1 MWVFVFAGIV
11 KLWGLQALLKL
22 YSLIVS
28 PVEFQQKYEL
38 VVDKGEFNKLVTMNG
53 HLSDLGLN
61 SAEKVDEKLA
71 ELEKSK
77 AEKLCFP
84 LWGTTVPLV
93 PPSEALRINYVY
105 LIVKNKN
112 IFFTQKTFGSLVAR
126 AIETSGALRNPERI
140 LSDEDIP

>member
-1 MWVFVFAGIV
+1 MSAPYGAPKEAILWVFVFAGIV

-61 SAEKVDEKLA
+61 SAEKLA

-77 AEKLCFP
+77 AENN
-84 LWGTTVPLV
+84 
-93 PPSEALRINYVY
+93 A
-105 LIVKNKN
+105 
-112 IFFTQKTFGSLVAR
+112 KTG
-126 AIETSGALRNPERI
+126 PC
-140 LSDEDIP
+140 

>member
-11 KLWGLQALLKL
+11 KLWGLQTLRVRKRSFQALLKL

-61 SAEKVDEKLA
+61 SAEKLA

-77 AEKLCFP
+77 AENN
-84 LWGTTVPLV
+84 
-93 PPSEALRINYVY
+93 A
-105 LIVKNKN
+105 
-112 IFFTQKTFGSLVAR
+112 KTG
-126 AIETSGALRNPERI
+126 PC
-140 LSDEDIP
+140 

>member
-1 MWVFVFAGIV
+1 MSAPYGAPKEAILWVFVFAGIV

-61 SAEKVDEKLA
+61 SAEKLAAAPRNWKNQKLKTMQKQGLA
-71 ELEKSK
+71 EDL
-77 AEKLCFP
+77 
-84 LWGTTVPLV
+84 
-93 PPSEALRINYVY
+93 
-105 LIVKNKN
+105 VKNC
-112 IFFTQKTFGSLVAR
+112 
-126 AIETSGALRNPERI
+126 
-140 LSDEDIP
+140 